1 MRNQRLAAIVLNACL
16 VLLIGSALQVSAQDS
31 LTVGQAGDAITLD
44 PHANN
49 GIVEASM
56 ASNIF
61 DPLVVLDKKMEIK
74 PGLAERWENPN
85 PTTWIFHLRRTVK
98 FHDGSPLTAEDVK
111 YSIERILSWKP
122 FGAMGGLAAYISA
135 ISSARAIDAHTVEL
149 KTDEP
154 FGPMLRSLRT
164 AYIVNKGWVEKI
176 TREKGIEAVS
186 LHPMG
191 TGAYKFVEWVP
202 GDHLIVERNNE
213 WWGGKPEIGRI
224 TFRQIANNAT
234 RVAALLSGEIQIAT
248 ELPPRDAERVKNNPA
263 TKLIVLPGMRTVN
276 FKFDTIRDQTPG
288 VPGMPN
294 PLKKLGVRM
303 AINYAI
309 DEDTIVKVV
318 MNGYAR
324 PSEQLASDAHFGWS
338 PNIKRLPYDPAKARQ
353 LLAEAGYPHGFPLR
367 VDSTNNRY
375 VNDEEI
381 CLSVAQM
388 LNKVG
393 IQATCRARPKQV
405 VFKEIYD
412 PKTLCCSMFIFSFV
426 TPTADMAGNLEPNFH
441 TPTLKGGYG
450 AYNGTPETPMYSNP
464 KADALIDAAAVETNE
479 AKRLKLLQGASETIM
494 ADYPIVPLHYQADLY
509 GMSRRV
515 EWTPRPDYFL
525 TMYDAKLVK

>member
-1 MRNQRLAAIVLNACL
+1 MWSARFLVIALSVCLAVLT
-16 VLLIGSALQVSAQDS
+16 GSANLAWTQDT
-31 LTVGQAGDAITLD
+31 LVVGQAGDAITLD
-44 PHANN
+44 PHAGN

-56 ASNIF
+56 ASNLF
-61 DPLVVLDKKMEIK
+61 DPLVILDRKMEVK

-85 PTTWIFHLRRTVK
+85 PTTWLFHLRKNVR
-98 FHDGSPLTAEDVK
+98 FHDGAPLTAEDVK
-111 YSIERILSWKP
+111 YSLERILNWKP
-122 FGAMGGLAAYISA
+122 FGDMGGVTVYISA
-135 ISSARAIDAHTVEL
+135 ISSVRVVDPLTVEI
-149 KTDEP
+149 KTDKP

-164 AYIVNKGWVEKI
+164 AYIVNKAWVEKI

-202 GDHLIVERNNE
+202 GDHLTVERNDS
-213 WWGGKPEIGRI
+213 WWGGKPEIPRI

-234 RVAALLSGEIQIAT
+234 RVAALLSAEIQIAT
-248 ELPPRDAERVKNNPA
+248 ELPPRDADRVKNNPA
-263 TKLIVLPGMRTVN
+263 TKVILLPGMRTVN
-276 FKFDTIRDQTPG
+276 FKFDSVRDQTPG
-288 VPGMPN
+288 VPGMPS
-294 PLKKLGVRM
+294 PLKKLKVRM
-303 AINYAI
+303 AINHAI

-324 PSEQLASDAHFGWS
+324 PSEQLASDSHFGWS

-353 LLAEAGYPHGFPLR
+353 LLAEAGYPNGFPLR
-367 VDSTNNRY
+367 IDSTNNRY

-393 IQATCRARPKQV
+393 IQATCRARSKQV

-412 PKTLCCSMFIFSFV
+412 PKILCCSMFIFSFV
-426 TPTADMAGNLEPNFH
+426 TPTADMAGNLEGNFH
-441 TPTLKGGYG
+441 TPTLKSGHG

-464 KADALIDAAAVETNE
+464 QADKLIEAAALETDE
-479 AKRLKLLQGASETIM
+479 AKRLKLLQAASETIM
-494 ADYPIVPLHYQADLY
+494 ADHPIVPLHYQSDLY

-515 EWTPRPDYFL
+515 DWTPRPDYFL
-525 TMYDAKLVK
+525 TMSDARLLK